1 MILSFPDDSKLLLH
15 YYIDTCNSDLY
26 CSGLRATEV
35 WRDLCPYGKWFAS
48 TMFFE
53 LLHLIF
59 MVCAHPPASFPIGL
73 AANTLVLIS
82 VPISGAISFGLGKE

>member
-15 YYIDTCNSDLY
+15 YDIDTCNSDLY
-26 CSGLRATEV
+26 CSGPRATEV
-35 WRDLCPYGKWFAS
+35 RRDLCPYNKWFAS

-53 LLHLIF
+53 LLRLIF

-73 AANTLVLIS
+73 AANTPVLIN
-82 VPISGAISFGLGKE
+82 VPISVAISNELGKE